1 VVTEYVPD
9 VGHII
14 WLTLDPQAGNE
25 QAGRRPF
32 LVLTPKA
39 YNEKTSL
46 VVGCP
51 MRSRLKGYPFEV
63 PLRRTGTV
71 SGVILSD
78 QIKSV
83 DWRERK
89 AAFVEKAATGDMRAA
104 KRLIGALLDL

>member
-1 VVTEYVPD
+1 VVTDYVPD
-9 VGHII
+9 AGHIV

-51 MRSRLKGYPFEV
+51 IRSRLKGYPFEV
-63 PLRRTGTV
+63 ALRRTATV

-78 QIKSV
+78 QIKSA
-83 DWRERK
+83 DWRQRK
-89 AAFVEKAATGDMRAA
+89 AVFVEKASTSDVRAV
-104 KRLIGALLDL
+104 KRLVGALLDL

>member
-1 VVTEYVPD
+1 MTEYVPD
-9 VGHII
+9 AGHIV

-51 MRSRLKGYPFEV
+51 IRSRLKGHPFEV
-63 PLRRTGTV
+63 PLRRTDAV
-71 SGVILSD
+71 RGVILSD

-83 DWRERK
+83 DWRARK
-89 AAFVEKAATGDMRAA
+89 AAFVEKASAGDVRAA